1 MIINNLSIETED
13 NIIFDLALRY
23 NVVSVDIFDKA
34 AKDKLINRLR
44 DKEGFIVI
52 DKTSKG
58 YLGNLDSTYNKFIVI
73 DCDGLF
79 LDLSVLD
86 YISTDKENQYLL
98 FRDNPTN
105 FHHNST
111 RMSLL
116 GNKYYLDYD
125 FLNSPD
131 IIERFEEKDK
141 S

>member
-13 NIIFDLALRY
+13 NIIFDLALKY
-23 NVVSVDIFDKA
+23 NLVSVDIYDKA

-73 DCDGLF
+73 DCEGLF
-79 LDLSVLD
+79 LDISVLN

-98 FRDNPTN
+98 FRDSPTN

-111 RMSLL
+111 RMFSM
-116 GNKYYLDYD
+116 GNTYHLDYD
-125 FLNSPD
+125 FLYSPD
-131 IIERFEEKDK
+131 IIEKFEEKDK

>member
-1 MIINNLSIETED
+1 MNNLSVETED

-23 NVVSVDIFDKA
+23 NVISVDIYDKA
-34 AKDKLINRLR
+34 AKDKLINSIR
-44 DKEGFIVI
+44 DKEGFMVI

-58 YLGNLDSTYNKFIVI
+58 YLSNLDSTYNKFIVI

-79 LDLSVLD
+79 LDISVLN

-111 RMSLL
+111 RMFSM
-116 GNKYYLDYD
+116 GNTYHLDYD
-125 FLNSPD
+125 FLYSPD
-131 IIERFEEKDK
+131 IIEKFEEKDK

>member
-1 MIINNLSIETED
+1 MNNLSVETED
-13 NIIFDLALRY
+13 NFIFDLSLRY
-23 NVVSVDIFDKA
+23 NVVSVDIYDKA
-34 AKDKLINRLR
+34 AKDKLINSIIEEL
-44 DKEGFIVI
+44 GIIVI
-52 DKTSKG
+52 AKGSKDNL
-58 YLGNLDSTYNKFIVI
+58 YNLDSFINKLIVI

-79 LDLSVLD
+79 LDLGVLD

-105 FHHNST
+105 FHSNST

-131 IIERFEEKDK
+131 IIEKFEGKDK

>member
-1 MIINNLSIETED
+1 MNNLSVETED

-23 NVVSVDIFDKA
+23 NVVSVDIYDKA
-34 AKDKLINRLR
+34 AKDKLIDRLR

-58 YLGNLDSTYNKFIVI
+58 YLSNLDSTYNKFIVI

-79 LDLSVLD
+79 LDISVLD
-86 YISTDKENQYLL
+86 YISKGKENQYLL

-111 RMSLL
+111 RMFSM
-116 GNKYYLDYD
+116 GNTYHLDYD
-125 FLNSPD
+125 FLYSPD
-131 IIERFEEKDK
+131 IIENFE
-141 S
+141 

>member
-1 MIINNLSIETED
+1 MNNLSVETED

-23 NVVSVDIFDKA
+23 NVISVDIYDKA
-34 AKDKLINRLR
+34 AKDKLINSIR
-44 DKEGFIVI
+44 DKEGFMVI

-58 YLGNLDSTYNKFIVI
+58 YLSNLDSTYNKFIVI

-79 LDLSVLD
+79 LDLGVLD

-105 FHHNST
+105 FHSNST

-131 IIERFEEKDK
+131 IIEKFEEKDK